1 MADSA
6 LDENPFQALRIALGV
21 ALVCAVLVSLAAVG
35 LRPQYIANLE
45 AERLSRLGAIL
56 DAMEGTSEQI
66 SIEDVEA
73 KVVDLQTG
81 QYNDVIDAATYDQR
95 KAANDPAQS
104 SPIPKERDLA
114 GIKRRANHAVVY
126 LVRDANQEVL
136 VVLLPV
142 WGVGYQSALYGFLA
156 IGQDLNRVIALRFYE
171 HGETPGLGSRIQDPE
186 WEALWADKKIFDDS
200 DELAIGVATRPGVDR
215 EFKVD
220 GISGATRTSMGVDGL
235 VRFWLGEFGFGP
247 FLDRVRRG
255 EA

>member
-1 MADSA
+1 MADNA
-6 LDENPFQALRIALGV
+6 LSENPLQALGTTLGV
-21 ALVCAVLVSLAAVG
+21 ALICAVLVSIAAVG

-45 AERLSRLGAIL
+45 AERFNRLSAIL
-56 DAMEGTSEQI
+56 DAVGDVSAPI
-66 SIEDVEA
+66 SMKNVEA
-73 KVVDLQTG
+73 RVVDLQTG
-81 QYNDVIDAATYDQR
+81 LYDETIDPATYDQQ
-95 KAANDPAQS
+95 KAANDPIS
-104 SPIPKERDLA
+104 SVPIPPDRDLA

-126 LVRDANQEVL
+126 LVRDTDKKIA

-156 IGQDLNRVIALRFYE
+156 VGANLDRVVGLRFYE

-186 WEALWADKKIFDDS
+186 WEALWSDKRIFN
-200 DELAIGVATRPGVDR
+200 EEGEMAIGVTKLPGADP

-235 VRFWLGEFGFGP
+235 VRFWLGELGFGP
-247 FLDRVRRG
+247 FLERLRQG